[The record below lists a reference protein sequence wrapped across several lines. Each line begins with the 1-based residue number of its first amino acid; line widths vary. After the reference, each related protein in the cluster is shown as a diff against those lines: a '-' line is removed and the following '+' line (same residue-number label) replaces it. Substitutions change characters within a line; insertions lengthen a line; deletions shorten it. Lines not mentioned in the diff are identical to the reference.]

1 MRNKFILF
9 GLVFLVLIIIYSS
22 AVLAV
27 TPTISFLVVTP
38 GAISNISAG
47 RIASIDVTFS
57 QNVNVVGGPPKLEL
71 TVALNTRANA
81 TYSHGSGSQFLTF
94 NYTVQAGDNFKPVN
108 TSGNVNPAPLQL
120 NGGTIKNAGL
130 ENADLALPGPF
141 NDLGSQQ
148 NPPLIFDTAPPSPT
162 WLTPTNSGNFTNSIY
177 NITFN
182 ASISELNFVYGVRF
196 SFDNASGT
204 NFNVTAV
211 NRSGHWST
219 QYNISSLAEGTHT
232 VTVIANDSSGNWN
245 NTQLITFITDN
256 TAPTATW
263 VTPTNVSNYTRSSYN
278 ITFNA
283 SIAELNFAQS
293 VLFSFDNASGTNFNI
308 TAVNGSGRWAVQ
320 YNVSSLAEGTHIVTV
335 IANDSVGNLVNTQ
348 QISFIVDNTAPTA
361 TWVTPTN
368 VSNYT
373 RSSYNITFNASIS
386 ELNFAQSVLFSFD
399 NASGTNFNI
408 TAVNGSGRWAVQY
421 NVSSLA
427 EGTHIVTVIVNDSM
441 GNWNNTQ
448 QISFTVDYTTPV
460 ITVSCGDGS
469 FTAGETVTCSCSAT
483 EGNYIAS
490 GPYFSGTTSS
500 SESTTA
506 SGSGSFTSSI
516 CSATDSA
523 GNVGTGT
530 GSWSV
535 AAASTGGG
543 GGGGSGGGV
552 SAGVSGQFAKEVWTS
567 IKTGE
572 TATIEVTNGA
582 IGVTEVNF
590 DVTETVA
597 GAWIKVEKKES
608 LPSEVQSFNGK
619 VYKNIEITQSK
630 VETALSGTAT
640 INFKVNKAWLG
651 EQGLGKTDVAMH
663 RYAEGKWNEL
673 KTTVGEDDGTYQ
685 HYSAE
690 TPGFSYFVIGQKK
703 VVPTMKKLIAT
714 TTETE
719 EGTNLVLEPAEII
732 PETAAET
739 ETAGK
744 ILQWDISRRAMIQI
758 GIALIILIILIGIT
772 SLILG
777 RFQLKSKKKK

>member
-283 SIAELNFAQS
+283 SIA
-293 VLFSFDNASGTNFNI
+293 
-308 TAVNGSGRWAVQ
+308 
-320 YNVSSLAEGTHIVTV
+320 
-335 IANDSVGNLVNTQ
+335 
-348 QISFIVDNTAPTA
+348 
-361 TWVTPTN
+361 
-368 VSNYT
+368 
-373 RSSYNITFNASIS
+373 